1 MSESRGLALQYK
13 RWASNVFGVT
23 MLSLAVLVT
32 IETLVRK
39 LLSISLGGV
48 DELAGYSIAVGAPL
62 CFGVALLERA
72 HIRINIVYIY
82 LSTKLK
88 AWLDYLS
95 VLSLGLLALFL
106 FAFSVRT
113 VVETPAYR
121 SIAQTPWATPLIYP
135 QSIWLVAM
143 VIFLVPAL
151 WVQGRAL
158 ALLVRGKNITLS
170 AEFGPDTPEDELK
183 AELDDLRRR

>member
-113 VVETPAYR
+113 VVETQAYR

-143 VIFLVPAL
+143 AIFLVPAL

>member
-72 HIRINIVYIY
+72 HIRINIVYIF

-113 VVETPAYR
+113 VVETQAYR

-143 VIFLVPAL
+143 AIFLVPAL